1 MSTPH
6 KKCSVCKKEGH
17 NRATCPVLKDAIA
30 RSYAERLAAE
40 KAEQAKRTA
49 ERLAAEEK
57 AVQEKLAAVKA
68 AERARVEAELEEQ
81 YQREETARQ
90 EEIEANREANRKRPW
105 QPAKDPVLHLIFHLI
120 YDPNA
125 TMEYMNLREHYAE
138 HPEMFKIVGTEH
150 YSNEDHSPHHTI
162 EVRKVYHFKAPSGKL
177 VTRNWIAYYHIYYT
191 TFNGKRTWTDL
202 TCRGRDTVPYTL
214 AKFDCAPK

>member
-6 KKCSVCKKEGH
+6 KRQCSVCKKEGH
-17 NRATCPVLKDAIA
+17 NRGTCSVLKDAIA
-30 RSYAERLAAE
+30 RQLADDKKAEQEKKLAAEKAAAEKKAAEKVAAE
-40 KAEQAKRTA
+40 KAEQEKKA
-49 ERLAAEEK
+49 AAEKE
-57 AVQEKLAAVKA
+57 
-68 AERARVEAELEEQ
+68 AERAKVEADLEEQ
-81 YQREETARQ
+81 YQRQQA
-90 EEIEANREANRKRPW
+90 EANQKRGW

-150 YSNEDHSPHHTI
+150 YSNEDRSPHHTI
-162 EVRKVYHFKAPSGKL
+162 EVRKVYQFKAPSGKL

>member
-1 MSTPH
+1 
-6 KKCSVCKKEGH
+6 
-17 NRATCPVLKDAIA
+17 VLKDAIA
-30 RSYAERLAAE
+30 RQLADDKKAEQDKKIAERLAAE
-40 KAEQAKRTA
+40 KAEAAKKA
-49 ERLAAEEK
+49 EAEKVAAEKALERL
-57 AVQEKLAAVKA
+57 
-68 AERARVEAELEEQ
+68 RVEADLEEQ

-90 EEIEANREANRKRPW
+90 EEIEANRKRPW
-105 QPAKDPVLHLIFHLI
+105 EPVKDPVLNLIFNII

-125 TMEYMNLREHYAE
+125 TMEYMNLREHYAQ

-150 YSNEDHSPHHTI
+150 CSNEDRSPHHTI

-191 TFNGKRTWTDL
+191 TFNNKRTWTNL

-214 AKFDCAPK
+214 ANFDRVPK